1 MVRTATDG
9 VRQEVS
15 ERSLFSASP
24 AGALSA
30 TVKTDA
36 SAAALVL
43 RQRTNIEAR
52 QSAAARRLLSD
63 PRKSFGK
70 AISTEADRGTPVLF
84 MPILFGG
91 GAAAY
96 FAASGEPAFFSL
108 IAGAIA
114 LAVFS
119 VLARSRQRTQL
130 VLLAAMT
137 VVLGVLAAKIETW
150 RSGTKVLG
158 SEISTR
164 LTGRIVQM
172 EHQANGRVRLTIDVL
187 ATERPKLRY
196 APDRVRVSARK
207 VPAGMVSGS
216 VVAGIVRL
224 MPPTGP
230 VRPGS
235 YDFSF
240 ESYFD
245 GIGASGFFLSGP
257 DPASTPTGSTF
268 AVRLTSA
275 VENARA
281 TLAERIRS
289 RIGGA
294 EGEIAAALIVGVRA
308 GIPEPVNEAMRRT
321 GLAHV
326 LSISGLHM
334 ALVAAI
340 IMAALRGGLALFPD
354 FSSRR
359 PVKKYAALVSLS
371 AIAAYLSISGS
382 EVAAERS
389 FIMLAVMLTAVV
401 FDRAALSMRN
411 LAIAA
416 ILIIAWSPH
425 EVVGPSFQMSF
436 AATAALIGA
445 YSAWADRKDRHRAFA
460 LGPSAFGVARKG
472 LYYLAGLAATSLI
485 AGAATS
491 LYGAYHFQ
499 RISVLGLGANLV
511 AMPVVSALVMPFG
524 VMGMI
529 AMPFGLDGPFFEVMG
544 MGITAMI
551 AIADWFSD
559 RSPLDAVGIVPT
571 AAIAIF
577 TVALIA
583 ATLFT
588 TWLRLLALP
597 LFALGLLLASGRGT
611 PDALISEDGRLVAL
625 RLDDDRVAINR
636 TRPNS
641 FTMENWQRSL
651 QSEAIVQPLDESFS
665 VVEATA
671 ADAPFYCAD
680 GLCLAINNNGIAL
693 AHAESAADARD
704 ACGIASIIVIN
715 EATARNPCGRK
726 RHVTVITRRDLARH
740 GSAEVFFGDVDNDTI
755 VNFSVLG
762 PYRPWHMQRQ
772 FSREARG
779 LPPYVSGQ
787 DR

>member
-43 RQRTNIEAR
+43 RQRTNIEAPVLKR
-52 QSAAARRLLSD
+52 QSTAARRLLSD

-257 DPASTPTGSTF
+257 DP
-268 AVRLTSA
+268 RLDA
-275 VENARA
+275 N
-281 TLAERIRS
+281 RID
-289 RIGGA
+289 
-294 EGEIAAALIVGVRA
+294 
-308 GIPEPVNEAMRRT
+308 
-321 GLAHV
+321 
-326 LSISGLHM
+326 
-334 ALVAAI
+334 
-340 IMAALRGGLALFPD
+340 LRG
-354 FSSRR
+354 
-359 PVKKYAALVSLS
+359 SL
-371 AIAAYLSISGS
+371 
-382 EVAAERS
+382 
-389 FIMLAVMLTAVV
+389 
-401 FDRAALSMRN
+401 D
-411 LAIAA
+411 
-416 ILIIAWSPH
+416 
-425 EVVGPSFQMSF
+425 
-436 AATAALIGA
+436 
-445 YSAWADRKDRHRAFA
+445 
-460 LGPSAFGVARKG
+460 
-472 LYYLAGLAATSLI
+472 
-485 AGAATS
+485 
-491 LYGAYHFQ
+491 
-499 RISVLGLGANLV
+499 
-511 AMPVVSALVMPFG
+511 
-524 VMGMI
+524 
-529 AMPFGLDGPFFEVMG
+529 
-544 MGITAMI
+544 
-551 AIADWFSD
+551 
-559 RSPLDAVGIVPT
+559 
-571 AAIAIF
+571 
-577 TVALIA
+577 
-583 ATLFT
+583 
-588 TWLRLLALP
+588 LR
-597 LFALGLLLASGRGT
+597 G
-611 PDALISEDGRLVAL
+611 
-625 RLDDDRVAINR
+625 
-636 TRPNS
+636 
-641 FTMENWQRSL
+641 
-651 QSEAIVQPLDESFS
+651 
-665 VVEATA
+665 
-671 ADAPFYCAD
+671 
-680 GLCLAINNNGIAL
+680 
-693 AHAESAADARD
+693 
-704 ACGIASIIVIN
+704 
-715 EATARNPCGRK
+715 
-726 RHVTVITRRDLARH
+726 
-740 GSAEVFFGDVDNDTI
+740 
-755 VNFSVLG
+755 
-762 PYRPWHMQRQ
+762 
-772 FSREARG
+772 
-779 LPPYVSGQ
+779 
-787 DR
+787 